1 MVCSCSAVQ
10 LVYLQMAMSFAYKL
24 CCGSGMVAIACV
36 GYLRAKLKKKNGREH
51 GFLRHTHGECIFLG
65 NVAY

>member
-36 GYLRAKLKKKNGREH
+36 GYLRAKLKKRM
-51 GFLRHTHGECIFLG
+51 GESMAF
-65 NVAY
+65 